1 MQQGSLK
8 QFFDE
13 FSQFANKFSQ
23 LQQQESELKQKI
35 EQIKVLLSNSSQFN
49 QQALS
54 SDNKLTALIADL
66 TNNLKVKFGEWDEKI
81 LAASPMQNLSR
92 KFEDKIIF
100 LVFGKVNAGKSSFS
114 NQVVELYLS
123 LFPEDHIRRFA
134 LKGNEIPTIE
144 GEFAEGFTET
154 TAQIQG
160 VELGKYFVLLDS
172 PGLHSTQEKN
182 GNLTKQFI
190 DSADAV
196 LWLTPSSS
204 PGQVQELA
212 ELKYELEKGK
222 PLLPVITRSDVVEE
236 DWDDKTESL
245 VQTMKDKT
253 PENRKLQEEDVYKR
267 LQDFKQHDS
276 SLKECKERQFQ
287 FQCILINRTMI

>member
-114 NQVVELYLS
+114 N
-123 LFPEDHIRRFA
+123 
-134 LKGNEIPTIE
+134 
-144 GEFAEGFTET
+144 
-154 TAQIQG
+154 
-160 VELGKYFVLLDS
+160 
-172 PGLHSTQEKN
+172 
-182 GNLTKQFI
+182 
-190 DSADAV
+190 
-196 LWLTPSSS
+196 
-204 PGQVQELA
+204 
-212 ELKYELEKGK
+212 
-222 PLLPVITRSDVVEE
+222 
-236 DWDDKTESL
+236 
-245 VQTMKDKT
+245 
-253 PENRKLQEEDVYKR
+253 
-267 LQDFKQHDS
+267 
-276 SLKECKERQFQ
+276 
-287 FQCILINRTMI
+287 